1 MNDDALEG
9 GAVAEGESSVVEA
22 SPVSDSPVADDG
34 AASSSSPSTEVVDA
48 PETPNF
54 PSYDDFG
61 WDNWAGEVSNL
72 PEMVQPWAQRVYD
85 QRQSWVDSKIAESTS
100 EADRV
105 KEIYN
110 ALLDGHDDPRYGELN
125 TKHEAL
131 QKKFDEL
138 TTSSTTAQEEYT
150 AFKAEID
157 QAIEQEANRY
167 ADWFERTHGHLF
179 QEPAAVEKMDTLLKE
194 GWEIDYVP
202 ALVALPDEVIAT
214 ATKALKDGVPAKYAI
229 QLAQQNVPA
238 KTAPAPR
245 PAAKITSGATSAP
258 AVPHQLKQN
267 KNQVNTID
275 DMRFNAAQNAFKR
288 HSGGRR

>member
-1 MNDDALEG
+1 MSGEALEG
-9 GAVAEGESSVVEA
+9 EAVVDAENSVSEA
-22 SPVSDSPVADDG
+22 PVPADSPVEES
-34 AASSSSPSTEVVDA
+34 AAASSSPSTEETVDA

-61 WDNWAGEVSNL
+61 WDDWSGEVSNL
-72 PEMVQPWAQRVYD
+72 PEMVQPWAKKVYD
-85 QRQSWVDSKIAESTS
+85 HRQTWVDSKIAEGTA

-125 TKHEAL
+125 TKYESL
-131 QKKFDEL
+131 QKKYDEL
-138 TTSSTTAQEEYT
+138 STSSNTAQEEYA
-150 AFKAEID
+150 AFKEEIN

-179 QEPAAVEKMDTLLKE
+179 KEPEAVEKMETLLGE

-202 ALVALPDEVIAT
+202 SLIGLPDEVIA
-214 ATKALKDGVPAKYAI
+214 AASKALKDGVPAKYAI
-229 QLAQQNVPA
+229 QLAQQSVPA
-238 KTAPAPR
+238 KTAPTPR

-267 KNQVNTID
+267 KNQVNSLD

>member
-1 MNDDALEG
+1 MDGETLEG
-9 GAVAEGESSVVEA
+9 GAAAEAESSASEA
-22 SPVSDSPVADDG
+22 SSISDSPVADDG
-34 AASSSSPSTEVVDA
+34 AASSSSPSEVADA
-48 PETPNF
+48 PETPTF

-72 PEMVQPWAQRVYD
+72 PEMVQPWAQKVYD
-85 QRQSWVDSKIAESTS
+85 QRQSWVDSKVSESTA

-125 TKHEAL
+125 TKHESL

-138 TTSSTTAQEEYT
+138 TTSSTTAQTEYA
-150 AFKAEID
+150 AFKEEINV
-157 QAIEQEANRY
+157 AIEEEANRY

-202 ALVALPDEVIAT
+202 SLVGLPDEIIAA

-229 QLAQQNVPA
+229 QLAQQAAPSKPVPS
-238 KTAPAPR
+238 PR

-258 AVPHQLKQN
+258 AVPHQLKQSD
-267 KNQVNTID
+267 KNQVKTLD
-275 DMRFNAAQNAFKR
+275 DMRLNAAQNAFKR

>member
-9 GAVAEGESSVVEA
+9 GAVAEVESSVVEA